1 MPNRVRETL
10 TAWAVSAGGKKK
22 EKTGTESIG

>member
-1 MPNRVRETL
+1 MPKRAREML
-10 TAWAVSAGGKKK
+10 TAWAVSTGGKKK